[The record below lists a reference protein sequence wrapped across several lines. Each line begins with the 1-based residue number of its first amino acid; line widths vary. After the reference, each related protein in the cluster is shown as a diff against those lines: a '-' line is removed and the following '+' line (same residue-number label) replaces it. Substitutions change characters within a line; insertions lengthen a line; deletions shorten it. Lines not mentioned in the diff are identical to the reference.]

1 MHPNRFVQVPDQ
13 FDAFIRPKKAKEKKA
28 KISLRHLL
36 VNLKNV
42 LVLAPPMLITGLW
55 RQCQPLVVPRIQ
67 YFDGALRSV
76 KHERRNVVVRVRG
89 CRMTR
94 IQEYIFGMQAQQG
107 VLWSELLVVQKR

>member
-42 LVLAPPMLITGLW
+42 RVLEPPMLFNIELRGK
-55 RQCQPLVVPRIQ
+55 CQPLA
-67 YFDGALRSV
+67 Y
-76 KHERRNVVVRVRG
+76 
-89 CRMTR
+89 
-94 IQEYIFGMQAQQG
+94 
-107 VLWSELLVVQKR
+107 